1 MSFFCSARA
10 LIDGEISSQRERKR
24 VRQFFSRDGNCLA
37 RIVKATR
44 ESRATRIGARARPRR
59 RVETNHRD
67 DTGSLTRSGVD
78 GIFFACFQRERE
90 RERERERVYK
100 RKQEHN

>member
-1 MSFFCSARA
+1 MSFFVPHARS
-10 LIDGEISSQRERKR
+10 LTEKSRRKQRGRECA
-24 VRQFFSRDGNCLA
+24 QIFSRDGNCLA

-44 ESRATRIGARARPRR
+44 ESRATRIGARARARR

-67 DTGSLTRSGVD
+67 DTGSLTRSGID

-90 RERERERVYK
+90 RESLQKKART
-100 RKQEHN
+100 

>member
-1 MSFFCSARA
+1 MSFFFPHARS
-10 LIDGEISSQRERKR
+10 LTEKSRRKERGRECA
-24 VRQFFSRDGNCLA
+24 QIFSRDGNCLA

-90 RERERERVYK
+90 RERESLQKKART
-100 RKQEHN
+100 